1 MNVEGMHCNA
11 CKILIEKSVNEIK
24 NVSDVKANVRK

>member
-1 MNVEGMHCNA
+1 MHCTA

-24 NVSDVKANVRK
+24 NVSDVKANVRR